1 MGVVSVATFPL
12 DIPEPGA
19 GLEITRDVGITHSP
33 VLTNT
38 NSHRSA
44 AFRNVMSIS
53 DFECTKLICSIGLG
67 EQGRR
72 VHQFKMTRFGS
83 LLLVP
88 ANMDIVDQTKIFTKL
103 DPFHQQF
110 IPTPTVN
117 AGDTSGNTFNLQIK
131 LISSF

>member
-1 MGVVSVATFPL
+1 MATFPL

-19 GLEITRDVGITHSP
+19 GSGLEITRDVGITHSP

-38 NSHRSA
+38 NSHR
-44 AFRNVMSIS
+44 FRHVMSIS
-53 DFECTKLICSIGLG
+53 DFECTKLIFSIGLG

-117 AGDTSGNTFNLQIK
+117 AGDTYGDIFNIQIK
-131 LISSF
+131 LTSSF